1 MRVGTRVAIAD
12 LDGFVESP
20 DQGLVVGA
28 TGRVV
33 RVGHCSVFI
42 ELDVVHVAEAE
53 WYHFT
58 WKFRESALEVLD
70 ASVS

>member
-1 MRVGTRVAIAD
+1 MRVGTKVAIAD

-20 DQGLVVGA
+20 EQGLMVGA

-33 RVGHCSVFI
+33 RVYHDCALV
-42 ELDVVHVAEAE
+42 ELDVVHVGEAE
-53 WYHFT
+53 WYHFR